1 MSRLEDE
8 LRQALRRREPPAGFA
23 ERVMARARASERDER
38 RPGWL
43 SWRWLA
49 AATAVVVVA
58 AGLNFMEERRRR
70 LEGERAKEE
79 VMLALELTGA
89 KLLLAEQ
96 RVQQVIGFSLTLPN

>member
-1 MSRLEDE
+1 MSRFEDE

-23 ERVMARARASERDER
+23 ERAVARARAEEGQER

-49 AATAVVVVA
+49 AAAAVLVLA

-70 LEGERAKEE
+70 LEGERAKEQ
-79 VMLALELTGA
+79 VMLALQLTGQ
-89 KLLLAEQ
+89 KLRLAEQ
-96 RVQQVIGFSLTLPN
+96 RVQQVVGLSLALPN

>member
-23 ERVMARARASERDER
+23 ERVMARARAREREQR
-38 RPGWL
+38 RPRWL
-43 SWRWLA
+43 GWRWLA

-58 AGLNFMEERRRR
+58 AGLHFMEERRRR
-70 LEGERAKEE
+70 LEGERAKEQ

-89 KLLLAEQ
+89 KLILAEQ
-96 RVQQVIGFSLTLPN
+96 RVQQVIGFSLALPN